1 MTTRRSSLPTVTET
15 MGPSTSG
22 RNGTPLIEDQIR
34 DYRASARRRY
44 EAQRVA
50 RNIGNVGRRLIG
62 RQTREDTLALLMD
75 PEVELQRSM
84 RERARTVPAEVL
96 YMSRRD
102 DIHHRVYHFRSE
114 ERMMVSDADQ
124 QDRTFIS
131 EESFERLQQAGLT
144 YIHLGVL
151 QVRFQILHRTFAGT
165 MALLVFRD
173 TRWTADDRSI
183 ISAMEVD
190 LAEGNQLIYV
200 IPNIMMTIGD
210 FYRHIQISIRT
221 RGYDSWE
228 GGEANLLITRS
239 ITARLSNTSNVG
251 FAYRIDRVAEYLRT
265 KGVRAIDATK
275 HDARRFQHGEW
286 NLRPSA
292 AVVPVQPTSIT
303 SAVNYDRSISLRFGD
318 YQAASS
324 SRPPV
329 YNKNDDEVDSDE
341 ETFQINMVLLGDD
354 MDYPM
359 FRELEKLYITSES
372 MVGED
377 DEEEKSENLDDE
389 EAHADFQKFLN
400 YSDEENTI
408 QDFVNQYDADISEDE
423 ANYDVGVLEEYPEL
437 LKLENNLTEIPILS
451 EVTSQYRPAD
461 IDMAGPTGYTPA
473 TSQQGLLGS
482 TAPDRL
488 GKGSFKW
495 KSPTEYFNLPSSQ
508 QQAGAM
514 FVMPANFDPKVF
526 ERWESITL
534 NHMAD
539 KVLSTAE
546 DKLIYLENLLGEA
559 EKIMF
564 QSWRMTYANEYEEMK
579 GQALGNNGTQ
589 NLLSQIRRI
598 FYLEDPKTGTTV
610 SQDAAYKAIKSLVC
624 HEMTG
629 TAIKRYMVDYWTLAA
644 KTGRIWQG
652 PELSDEFFTKLP
664 SGLGDRVAKAFKEKY
679 PGNTVGVPARI
690 TFTQLY
696 LEEFCREA
704 AYQRSLKNLDFCR
717 EFPIPGY
724 YKKPGRKFG
733 VRKSTSYKGKPHKTH
748 IKIDKR
754 KYLRNKKC
762 KCYACGEEGHY
773 ASECRNPR
781 KLMERV
787 SVLQDLEL
795 GKDMEIVSVEEN
807 ETELSDIY
815 SISEGEES
823 GPPKSEIMS
832 LELFMLHEIEDE
844 PEAYLIGAT
853 DTWRNQMKVSR
864 KEYYCQHEWDHTT
877 KVVERCRACTYYIT
891 SQPRIKC
898 TKCKIP
904 ICNLCTNYCYGIKMA
919 DEKEKEK
926 EKEKESDLLGLVNN
940 CREIMAKYRTE
951 KEVLLEELNNALKQ
965 AREYKE
971 RLEHLEGICEE
982 QEAENKALTQENQDL
997 KEKVE
1002 ELKEENEI
1010 LKNQNTTMGQEM
1022 VKIQEKQQEAEKF
1035 LKREIKR
1042 REQANTEKLALMMN
1056 EVCTEREYE
1065 YQINATTVQNNL
1077 YNIKIGL
1084 EVDGEKKFLNAI
1096 LDTGA
1101 ATCVV
1106 SQAKVSERFLEPS
1119 AMKVELRGV
1128 NGTSKVNKV
1137 LKEGKIWIGNQYF
1150 RLPRTYALE
1159 IELSGGID
1167 MIIGTNFLR
1176 AMSGGVRIEGETVTF
1191 YKIVTTTDA
1200 PKVPHQINLIEELEM
1215 SEEEFIEVQI
1225 STSTEGYINK
1235 EIMDSKLFKELKD
1248 QGYIGEEPLKHWQ
1261 KNMVK
1266 CKLELKN
1273 PDITIQDK
1281 PLKHVTAKMRET
1293 MRAHIDKLLQLKVI
1307 RPSSSRHRT
1316 TAMIVESGTEVDPKT
1331 GQEKRGKERL
1341 VFNFKRLND
1350 NTEKDQYSLPGI
1362 NTIISRI
1369 GNAKVYSK
1377 FDLKSGFH
1385 QVAMDPESI
1394 PWTAFLANNE
1404 LYEWLVM
1411 PFGLKN
1417 APAIFQR
1424 KMDTCFKGTEAFIAV
1439 YIDDILVF
1447 SETEQLHRDHLRK
1460 FLEISKA
1467 NGLILS
1473 PTKMK
1478 IGVKTIDF
1486 LGASIGNSKIKLQ
1499 PHIIKKIADFD
1510 DHRLKE
1516 TKGLRAWL
1524 GILNYARNYIP
1535 NLGKTLGPL
1544 YSKISP
1550 NGEKR
1555 MNAQDWALVTQVKRQ
1570 VQNLPELELPPEKCK
1585 MVIETDGCMEGW
1597 GGVCKWTTVGKA
1609 QEKVCAYA
1617 SGKFTPIKS
1626 TIDAEVQAVIN
1637 SLDKFK
1643 IYYLDKKELL
1653 IRTDCEAIVRFY
1665 KSTAQNKPSRVR
1677 WLMLTDFI
1685 SGTGLEIKFEH
1696 INGCENILADSLSR
1710 LVQTLLQG
1718 WQHQHLNG
1726 ILLALEELYQK
1737 PNPEVAKKIGQIIMK
1752 VLEKPAGIQINM
1764 ITEGPKLRCA
1774 CGKDAEIAVSHT
1786 SRNPDRPFYKCQRNL
1801 CHIWI
1806 WKDLV
1811 DDYFQNLT
1819 AWNRIS
1825 EEHRREMAREEGQNL
1840 EEEDYWENVFNEVF
1854 DHEEITEF
1862 YPDGEDPG

>member
-1 MTTRRSSLPTVTET
+1 MTTRRSGLPTVTET
-15 MGPSTSG
+15 MGPSTSE
-22 RNGTPLIEDQIR
+22 RDGTPLIEDQIR

-50 RNIGNVGRRLIG
+50 RNIGNMGRRLIG

-102 DIHHRVYHFRSE
+102 DVHHRVYHFRSK

-131 EESFERLQQAGLT
+131 EESYERLQQAGLT

-190 LAEGNQLIYV
+190 LAEGNQLVYV

-251 FAYRIDRVAEYLRT
+251 FAYQINRVAEYLRT
-265 KGVRAIDATK
+265 RGVKAIDATK

-286 NLRPSA
+286 NLRPSTA
-292 AVVPVQPTSIT
+292 IVPVQPTSVS

-324 SRPPV
+324 SKPPV
-329 YNKNDDEVDSDE
+329 YNQHDDEIDSDE
-341 ETFQINMVLLGDD
+341 ESFSINMVLFGDNT
-354 MDYPM
+354 DYPM
-359 FRELEKLYITSES
+359 LQELEKLFITSES

-377 DEEEKSENLDDE
+377 TEEGEIQKFLDDE
-389 EAHADFQKFLN
+389 E
-400 YSDEENTI
+400 TI
-408 QDFVNQYDADISEDE
+408 QEFLNQYDADVSDE
-423 ANYDVGVLEEYPEL
+423 ENYDVGILEEYPEL
-437 LKLENNLTEIPILS
+437 FKLEEKVAKIPILS

-461 IDMAGPTGYTPA
+461 VDMAGPTGYTPA

-482 TAPDRL
+482 AAMDYK

-495 KSPTEYFNLPSSQ
+495 KSPTEYFNLPSAQ

-514 FVMPANFDPKVF
+514 FVMPANFDPKIF

-539 KVLSTAE
+539 KVFSTAE

-559 EKIMF
+559 EKVMF
-564 QSWRMTYANEYEEMK
+564 QSWRMTYASEYEEMK

-624 HEMTG
+624 QEMTG
-629 TAIKRYMVDYWTLAA
+629 TAIKRYMADYWNLAA

-652 PELSDEFFTKLP
+652 SELSDEFFTKLP
-664 SGLGDRVAKAFKEKY
+664 NGLGDRIAKAFKEKY

-690 TFTQLY
+690 TFTQQY
-696 LEEFCREA
+696 LEELCREA

-724 YKKPGRKFG
+724 YKRPGRKFG

-754 KYLRNKKC
+754 KYLRSKKC

-787 SVLQDLEL
+787 SILQDLEL
-795 GKDMEIVSVEEN
+795 SKDMEVVSVEEN

-815 SISEGEES
+815 SISEGEDS
-823 GPPKSEIMS
+823 GPQKADIMS
-832 LELFMLHEIEDE
+832 LEIFMLQEEIEDE
-844 PEAYLIGAT
+844 PEEYLVGAT
-853 DTWRNQMKVSR
+853 GTWRNQMRVSR
-864 KEYYCQHEWDHTT
+864 KEYYCQHDWDHST
-877 KVVERCRACTYYIT
+877 KEVGRCKACTYHIT
-891 SQPRIKC
+891 SQARMRC
-898 TKCKIP
+898 TKCKLL
-904 ICNLCTNYCYGIKMA
+904 ICNLCMNYCYGIKTPEQKA
-919 DEKEKEK
+919 KEVKE
-926 EKEKESDLLGLVNN
+926 ESDWKALAAN
-940 CREIMAKYRTE
+940 CHEVLIKYKME

-965 AREYKE
+965 AKEYKE
-971 RLEHLEGICEE
+971 KVEYLEGIREE
-982 QEAENKALTQENQDL
+982 QEEENKALTQENQEL
-997 KEKVE
+997 KERVADLESECSELKEQNSEQGQKLTKLQEAQQQTIKEEAMNILKE
-1002 ELKEENEI
+1002 ELK
-1010 LKNQNTTMGQEM
+1010 
-1022 VKIQEKQQEAEKF
+1022 
-1035 LKREIKR
+1035 KRE
-1042 REQANTEKLALMMN
+1042 QTELALMMN
-1056 EVCTEREYE
+1056 EVCTEKEYE
-1065 YQINATTVQNNL
+1065 YEVNTTTVQNNL
-1077 YNIKIGL
+1077 YNIKIGI

-1106 SQAKVSERFLEPS
+1106 SQAKVSEKFLEPS

-1128 NGTSKVNKV
+1128 NGTSRVNKV

-1150 RLPRTYALE
+1150 RLPRTYAIE

-1200 PKVPHQINLIEELEM
+1200 PKVPHQINIIEELEM
-1215 SEEEFIEVQI
+1215 SEEEFVEIQI

-1235 EIMDSKLFKELKD
+1235 EIMDSRLFKELKE
-1248 QGYIGEEPLKHWQ
+1248 QGYIGEEPLRHWQ

-1281 PLKHVTAKMRET
+1281 PLKHVTSKMRET
-1293 MRAHIDKLLQLKVI
+1293 MKAHIDKLLQLKVI

-1369 GNAKVYSK
+1369 GNAKIYSK

-1447 SETEQLHRDHLRK
+1447 SENEQLHKEHLRK

-1510 DHRLKE
+1510 DQRLKE

-1555 MNAQDWALVTQVKRQ
+1555 MNSQDWVLVNQVKKQ
-1570 VQNLPELELPPEKCK
+1570 VQNLPELELPPENCK

-1597 GGVCKWTTVGKA
+1597 GGVCKWTVTGKA
-1609 QEKVCAYA
+1609 QERVCAYA

-1685 SGTGLEIKFEH
+1685 SGTGLDVKFEH
-1696 INGCENILADSLSR
+1696 INGNENVLADSLSR
-1710 LVQTLLQG
+1710 LVQVLLQG
-1718 WQHQHLNG
+1718 WHHQHLDKV
-1726 ILLALEELYQK
+1726 LLALEELDQR
-1737 PNPEVAKKIGQIIMK
+1737 PNLEVARRLGQIILK
-1752 VLEKPAGIQINM
+1752 VIEIPAGHQVNM
-1764 ITEGPKLRCA
+1764 VTEGPKLQCA
-1774 CGKDAEIAVSHT
+1774 CGKDAEINISHT
-1786 SRNPDRPFYKCQRNL
+1786 SRNPDRPCQKSM

-1819 AWNRIS
+1819 AWNKIS
-1825 EEHRREMAREEGQNL
+1825 ETHRQEMAQERGQL
-1840 EEEDYWENVFNEVF
+1840 FEEEEYWENIFEEILP
-1854 DHEEITEF
+1854 HEEILES
-1862 YPDGEDPG
+1862 YPNVEDFGRKREEDP